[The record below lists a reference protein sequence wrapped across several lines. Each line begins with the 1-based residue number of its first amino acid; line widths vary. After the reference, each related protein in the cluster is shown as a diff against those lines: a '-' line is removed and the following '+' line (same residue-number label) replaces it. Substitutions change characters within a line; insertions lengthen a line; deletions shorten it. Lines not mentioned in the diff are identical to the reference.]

1 MPPLPPALPAR
12 YDQCVAAGVGSAS
25 HRWTSGGGAFGGA
38 SDAFRRASAASEPG
52 CRGGGLLPR
61 ARLAR
66 EVPHPR
72 RRERKSLRGWV
83 GGGLLPRRPR
93 VAPPLL
99 AAAIQSRTKASWPAL
114 AADAVTAPPLC
125 A

>member
-25 HRWTSGGGAFGGA
+25 HRLTSGGGAFGGA

-61 ARLAR
+61 LRLAR
-66 EVPHPR
+66 VDHPR
-72 RRERKSLRGWV
+72 RRERKSLRGVVV
-83 GGGLLPRRPR
+83 GG
-93 VAPPLL
+93 
-99 AAAIQSRTKASWPAL
+99 
-114 AADAVTAPPLC
+114 
-125 A
+125 